1 MDANCHM
8 TEALQRR
15 IAAEREAM
23 NLRPWHFAPNEVQ
36 AAPNPYPPG
45 CVGFESWK
53 QAAAQWRE
61 LVTVRSR

>member
-1 MDANCHM
+1 M

-23 NLRPWHFAPNEVQ
+23 NLRPWQFAPSEAQ
-36 AAPNPYPPG
+36 AAPNPYSLG
-45 CVGFESWK
+45 CAGFESWE

-61 LVTVRSR
+61 LVAARRR